1 MTLATIAMLF
11 MDADG
16 LRGQTI
22 LFTFLSIGA
31 VALFGIFLP
40 VSAWSDSRRRERE
53 AYYKSEM
60 IRRVAESNAAGAMGA
75 IELLRE
81 DERLRQLKRREG
93 MKIGGLINIGVG
105 IGVGCFLWSVGGR
118 EGSPYLVGLIPLL
131 IGVALLIYV
140 FALAAPIEDVHKS

>member
-1 MTLATIAMLF
+1 MTLASIAMML
-11 MDADG
+11 MDGNG
-16 LRGQTI
+16 LPDNVAV
-22 LFTFLSIGA
+22 FAFLAVGA
-31 VALFGIFLP
+31 IALFGVFLP

-81 DERLRQLKRREG
+81 DERLRQIKKREG

-105 IGVGCFLWSVGGR
+105 IGVGCLLWSIGGR
-118 EGSPYLVGLIPLL
+118 EGSPYLVGLIPGLV
-131 IGVALLIYV
+131 GVALLVYV
-140 FALAAPIEDVHKS
+140 FFMAAPIETPEK